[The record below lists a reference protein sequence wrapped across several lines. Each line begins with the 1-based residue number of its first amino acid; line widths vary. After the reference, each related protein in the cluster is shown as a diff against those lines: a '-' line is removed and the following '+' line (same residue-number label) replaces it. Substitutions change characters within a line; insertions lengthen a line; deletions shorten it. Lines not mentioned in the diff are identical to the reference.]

1 MKFLIIF
8 FYQKTK
14 ESEDNRKSLTNILEI
29 YSSFNNN
36 NNNTIIKI
44 RENENIIF
52 SSDLI
57 LINFYMNMN
66 FKIYII

>member
-1 MKFLIIF
+1 M
-8 FYQKTK
+8 
-14 ESEDNRKSLTNILEI
+14 N
-29 YSSFNNN
+29 SSFNNN

-44 RENENIIF
+44 RENENNIF